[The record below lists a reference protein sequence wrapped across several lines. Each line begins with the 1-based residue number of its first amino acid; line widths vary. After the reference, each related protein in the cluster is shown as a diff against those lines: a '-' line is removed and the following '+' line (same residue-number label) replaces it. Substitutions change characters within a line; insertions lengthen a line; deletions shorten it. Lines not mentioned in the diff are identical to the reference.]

1 MEGRLRVTI
10 GQTFPL
16 ADAAEAHRRLEQ
28 RRTQGKLVLLP
39 VT

>member
-1 MEGRLRVTI
+1 MESPGDPRSDL
-10 GQTFPL
+10 PL